1 MMIGIL
7 LPARNN
13 EIKNKIKDTIKKQ
26 KTNKIFFDFSI
37 KLEWQIFLKLRTSI
51 KNLLLLTLFKKIQYN
66 KSLYV

>member
-13 EIKNKIKDTIKKQ
+13 EIKNKIKDTIKAKKQ
-26 KTNKIFFDFSI
+26 IKFFFDFSI

-51 KNLLLLTLFKKIQYN
+51 KNLLLLTLFQKIQYN